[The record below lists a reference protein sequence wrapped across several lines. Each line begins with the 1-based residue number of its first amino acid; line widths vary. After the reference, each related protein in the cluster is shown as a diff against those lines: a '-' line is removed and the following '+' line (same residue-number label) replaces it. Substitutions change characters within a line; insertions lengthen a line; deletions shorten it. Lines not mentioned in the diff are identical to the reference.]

1 MKLIKQIAFGAML
14 TISAFCA
21 VIYSSSCNK
30 DKCKDVTCQN
40 GGTCSGG
47 TCTCLVGYEGT
58 NCETKSRD
66 KFIKT
71 WTASDLQ
78 SGTSA
83 PLAYSATIVAG
94 TGTDVTQV
102 IIGNSFSDNFYVIG
116 PITATVLDSTITI
129 TSLHPDANKYSVT
142 GTGYISGGKISWTY
156 TIKNDSTSATQVYAG
171 TWQ

>member
-1 MKLIKQIAFGAML
+1 MKLIKQLVFGAML

-21 VIYSSSCNK
+21 VVYSSSCNK

-40 GGTCSGG
+40 GGVCDGG
-47 TCTCLVGYEGT
+47 NCTCLIGYEGT

-78 SGTSA
+78 AGAST
-83 PLAYSATIVAG
+83 PTAYSATIVAG

-102 IIGNSFSDNFYVIG
+102 IIGNSFSDNFYTVG
-116 PITATVLDSTITI
+116 PITATIFDSTITI
-129 TSLHPDANKYSVT
+129 ALQHPDADRFSVI
-142 GTGYISGGKISWTY
+142 GSGVISGGKITWAY
-156 TIKNDSTSATQVYAG
+156 TIKNDTTNVSHVYAG